1 MQFILPVVLLE
12 NTFFHQRLP
21 MEVKNVVNLL
31 FGQNK
36 FAPNQSL
43 PLVISKLRNT
53 LPQDQ
58 FVQVNSLLKDGVL
71 TKVFSGDNNNQAN
84 GSMIVKNY
92 NDILN
97 NEKEIINEF
106 FTDDEILKV
115 KQFKQNVIPTLV
127 KEIKLNPSS
136 AEYTMISALAKKE
149 MLASP
154 EPSAS
159 SSSLDSARQTLARF
173 EQPLIEQPVET
184 DIEPPLT
191 NQMSF
196 NDVQQQPVTP
206 PTEDLQG
213 AMQNFEMPQLDQS
226 LFNEPISNTMPSP
239 TLLPNPKDQ
248 EIAMNQQ
255 MRKTG
260 IAGLS

>member
-1 MQFILPVVLLE
+1 
-12 NTFFHQRLP
+12 
-21 MEVKNVVNLL
+21 L

-106 FTDDEILKV
+106 FTDDEILKI

-159 SSSLDSARQTLARF
+159 SSSLDRARQTLARF

-213 AMQNFEMPQLDQS
+213 ALQNFQMPQLNQP
-226 LFNEPISNTMPSP
+226 LFDEPSSNPIQMPSP

>member
-1 MQFILPVVLLE
+1 MFKELCATLLILC
-12 NTFFHQRLP
+12 NP
-21 MEVKNVVNLL
+21 MLDGFEFSYDINPK
-31 FGQNK
+31 
-36 FAPNQSL
+36 
-43 PLVISKLRNT
+43 
-53 LPQDQ
+53 DQ

-154 EPSAS
+154 EPFAG
-159 SSSLDSARQTLARF
+159 SSSLDRARQTLARF

-191 NQMSF
+191 NEMSF
-196 NDVQQQPVTP
+196 NNVEQQPVTLP
-206 PTEDLQG
+206 ISPTEDLQG
-213 AMQNFEMPQLDQS
+213 AMQNFEMPQLDQP
-226 LFNEPISNTMPSP
+226 LFDEPISNTMPSP

>member
-1 MQFILPVVLLE
+1 
-12 NTFFHQRLP
+12 
-21 MEVKNVVNLL
+21 
-31 FGQNK
+31 
-36 FAPNQSL
+36 
-43 PLVISKLRNT
+43 
-53 LPQDQ
+53 
-58 FVQVNSLLKDGVL
+58 
-71 TKVFSGDNNNQAN
+71 
-84 GSMIVKNY
+84 
-92 NDILN
+92 
-97 NEKEIINEF
+97 
-106 FTDDEILKV
+106 
-115 KQFKQNVIPTLV
+115 
-127 KEIKLNPSS
+127 
-136 AEYTMISALAKKE
+136 MISALAKKE

-159 SSSLDSARQTLARF
+159 SSSLDRARQTLARF

-213 AMQNFEMPQLDQS
+213 ALQNFQMPQLNQP
-226 LFNEPISNTMPSP
+226 LFDEPSSNPIQMPSP